1 MRKKLLLL
9 QFLLYKLFLATL
21 NYVFNICSVIWKYV
35 SQTNILLGLNFSL
48 VNTCIPLCWNELPI
62 MLKRSS
68 EEIWKISMKEFYPNV
83 EMWGDNLIDYWIGPD
98 FPLSFRRQKFKDEEI
113 FKELFL
119 CFGQSVKTDH
129 ISDLFPISFYT
140 KYFTTLLFWVF

>member
-48 VNTCIPLCWNELPI
+48 VNTFAYHSAET
-62 MLKRSS
+62 
-68 EEIWKISMKEFYPNV
+68 
-83 EMWGDNLIDYWIGPD
+83 
-98 FPLSFRRQKFKDEEI
+98 SF
-113 FKELFL
+113 L
-119 CFGQSVKTDH
+119 
-129 ISDLFPISFYT
+129 
-140 KYFTTLLFWVF
+140 